1 VLYHDNEEVKGTGL
15 AIPFDRSVSGFV
27 IALMPEPVTG
37 AFLDEE
43 FDIVDGEGRASF
55 LEIHLALIYNSET
68 PDIQWNVLQLTQYGR
83 AYMSQKH

>member
-1 VLYHDNEEVKGTGL
+1 
-15 AIPFDRSVSGFV
+15 
-27 IALMPEPVTG
+27 MPEPVTG

-55 LEIHLALIYNSET
+55 LEIHPALIYNSET
-68 PDIQWNVLQLTQYGR
+68 PDIQWNVLQLIQYGR